1 MRKII
6 FAFAM
11 CAIFALC
18 ATMVSCSCDSE
29 GADHE
34 HVWGAGRVIK
44 DSTQTEYG
52 LMEFACQLCSAT
64 TNRVI
69 ARKDHTHAFANEWKS
84 DRMAHWHACTVLGC
98 TVLDSREEHK
108 WDKGEIITEAN
119 QVTTG
124 MKKYKC
130 TVCAYVKEE
139 RYAAKSTVNGM
150 EWLDAFNK
158 ENFENVTV
166 VYTRTQNG
174 YTNKVT
180 SKISNGKVEYVD
192 ERGSISVIDDIA
204 GTYLGSHALSSRF
217 EFMRSG
223 FARATY
229 DTATRAYLF
238 EVNGIKGSVQFSDG
252 KITAFSIV
260 QEGGKTEKYEMSA
273 YARTEIT
280 E

>member
-6 FAFAM
+6 LAFVM
-11 CAIFALC
+11 CAVLALC
-18 ATMVSCSCDSE
+18 TITVSCSCDSE
-29 GADHE
+29 DTEHE
-34 HVWGAGRVIK
+34 HVWGTGKVIK

-69 ARKDHTHAFANEWKS
+69 ARKDHTHSFAEEWKS
-84 DRMAHWHACTVLGC
+84 DRMAHWHVCTVFGCTVLG
-98 TVLDSREEHK
+98 SREEHK
-108 WDKGEIITEAN
+108 WDDGEIITEAN
-119 QVTTG
+119 QMTSGT
-124 MKKYKC
+124 KKYKC
-130 TVCAYVKEE
+130 TVCAYEKEE
-139 RYAAKSTVNGM
+139 RYAAKATVSNV
-150 EWLDAFNK
+150 EWLDAFKK

-174 YTNKVT
+174 YTNSVT
-180 SKISNGKVEYVD
+180 SKISNGKIEYTD
-192 ERGSISVIDDIA
+192 ESGRICVIDDVA
-204 GTYLGSHALSSRF
+204 GASLGSHSLSLRL
-217 EFMRSG
+217 EFMKNS
-223 FARATY
+223 FQHAIY
-229 DTATRAYLF
+229 DTNTRAYLF
-238 EVNGIKGSVQFSDG
+238 DVNGRKGSVQFSDG